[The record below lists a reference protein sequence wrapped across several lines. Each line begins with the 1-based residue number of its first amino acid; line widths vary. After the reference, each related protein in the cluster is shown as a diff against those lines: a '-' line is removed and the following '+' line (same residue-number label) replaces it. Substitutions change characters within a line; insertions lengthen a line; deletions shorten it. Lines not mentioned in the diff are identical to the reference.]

1 MTGFDWQAVP
11 MSPTREKGISR
22 QGYLTKAPFHGE
34 SNGTPG
40 AKVHLF
46 SVNYHSVAFEWVA
59 HFRDSGGK
67 KVLVNR
73 DLNMAGFLIK
83 KFLPYYQK

>member
-1 MTGFDWQAVP
+1 MRG
-11 MSPTREKGISR
+11 
-22 QGYLTKAPFHGE
+22 
-34 SNGTPG
+34 
-40 AKVHLF
+40 LF
-46 SVNYHSVAFEWVA
+46 PVMGCRACAAGWRVAFSHWINYHSVAFEWVA

-67 KVLVNR
+67 KILVNR

>member
-1 MTGFDWQAVP
+1 MPRDGK
-11 MSPTREKGISR
+11 SH
-22 QGYLTKAPFHGE
+22 FH
-34 SNGTPG
+34 NWI
-40 AKVHLF
+40 
-46 SVNYHSVAFEWVA
+46 NYHSVAFEWVI